1 MILLVDNRPRDEQG
15 RFLESSDLEDKMT
28 GARLHKGYK
37 EKLAAI
43 AKQSGLSTT
52 ELVRQILENYVS
64 EHFDRQDN
72 PPQD

>member
-15 RFLESSDLEDKMT
+15 RFMESSELEDKMT
-28 GARLHKGYK
+28 GARLRKGYK